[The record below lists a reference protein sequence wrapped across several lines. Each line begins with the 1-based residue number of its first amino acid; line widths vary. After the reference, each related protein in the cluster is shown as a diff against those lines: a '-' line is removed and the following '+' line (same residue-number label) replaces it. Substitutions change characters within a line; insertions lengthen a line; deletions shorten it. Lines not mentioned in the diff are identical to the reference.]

1 MKCPLCG
8 MANSPGS
15 KICNHCG
22 ASLTKK
28 YKTCENGHNYESSMS
43 DCPYCPSPEVAK
55 ELKTSTSNKKT
66 VIDSQEKI
74 IAEPK
79 ILIPKSSLKNPTPQ
93 PVSPKKTIVEKPVK
107 KKIVVEKKIVTEK
120 EIPVEKKIVTE
131 KEIPVEKKIVT
142 EKEIPV
148 EKEVVIKDS
157 SLIRFV
163 GWLVSYDIDPAGI
176 DFKLYKGRTKIG
188 RSKHCNIVVNDST
201 ISEEHVLL
209 LCKDEKIILQDELS
223 ATGTFVNGNQI
234 EGRVQLEDGDEIK
247 LGSVTFIIK
256 II

>member
-131 KEIPVEKKIVT
+131 KEIPVEK
-142 EKEIPV
+142 
-148 EKEVVIKDS
+148 EVVIKDS